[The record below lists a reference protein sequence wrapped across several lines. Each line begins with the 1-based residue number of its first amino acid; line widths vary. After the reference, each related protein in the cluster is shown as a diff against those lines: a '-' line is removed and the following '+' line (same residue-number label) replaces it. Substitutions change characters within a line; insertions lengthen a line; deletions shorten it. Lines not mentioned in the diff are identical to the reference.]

1 MIVGPAIADTKED
14 SSWGGTYSYGFLLQ
28 KPSVTIRN
36 LTIDGNANSHDHD
49 FRAAVMTDHRTGEV
63 FDNIIVQDVTVLHT
77 NRRAIQIFSNKS
89 TRSVG
94 DVVTGNIVTDVTI
107 GPGIIFFDADGEI
120 SHNTVS
126 GITTMS
132 DGSAIEGVQWS
143 ASGGML
149 LDIHGNTVSGV
160 HTGIQIVVPRG
171 GTSIVGNTMALAGGT
186 DGDIGVLVR
195 NASGQVT
202 VQGNQITGSA
212 KDAGIWM
219 FGNTVAV
226 MVTGN
231 TLQSSASAGTTAGE
245 ATGIF
250 MSDDGR
256 LFPDGNGDPVN
267 DVATYATMTNN
278 KIAGFATGIHLYR
291 NGITP
296 TPGGQPVQ
304 ATISGN
310 GSSLS
315 GATVGID
322 VYGGSATITGGGLSG
337 NGTGVRVQNNGAAT
351 VNYSDLSGNTTGVN
365 NGTTP
370 FVDARYNWWGSPGCP
385 APSYNIGNVDVSPCA
400 AALVSSATAS
410 THEIGETGS
419 LDTKV
424 TVGGLYGVQFVL
436 NHTPSVLTWDSG
448 AKFNAGTAPDDWD
461 WSKAFVAK
469 NFAATSGQTALAAT
483 LRYDLHPN
491 SANLSDAKLAT
502 WQYQC
507 TGVGTSPLVYDTSVG
522 TGSYLADKDGFN
534 IPAVWLG
541 DSITCVV
548 ATGSVD
554 GYIKLQGRLGTNPHP
569 ASWYGAQVTLTCAS
583 AGCAGYGPYTMT
595 TDDLGHYQWVKTG
608 PGTGIAAG
616 DYTATVTRRAYL
628 GATKAPNVTVAAGA
642 TTNVTPTPTLLG
654 GDVVV
659 PVGIDI
665 LDLTAIGGL
674 FGTSITADTGPDVNG
689 DGWVNIFDLVLAG
702 GNYGQTSSVW

>member
-1 MIVGPAIADTKED
+1 
-14 SSWGGTYSYGFLLQ
+14 
-28 KPSVTIRN
+28 
-36 LTIDGNANSHDHD
+36 
-49 FRAAVMTDHRTGEV
+49 
-63 FDNIIVQDVTVLHT
+63 
-77 NRRAIQIFSNKS
+77 
-89 TRSVG
+89 
-94 DVVTGNIVTDVTI
+94 
-107 GPGIIFFDADGEI
+107 
-120 SHNTVS
+120 
-126 GITTMS
+126 
-132 DGSAIEGVQWS
+132 
-143 ASGGML
+143 
-149 LDIHGNTVSGV
+149 
-160 HTGIQIVVPRG
+160 
-171 GTSIVGNTMALAGGT
+171 
-186 DGDIGVLVR
+186 
-195 NASGQVT
+195 
-202 VQGNQITGSA
+202 
-212 KDAGIWM
+212 
-219 FGNTVAV
+219 
-226 MVTGN
+226 
-231 TLQSSASAGTTAGE
+231 
-245 ATGIF
+245 

-267 DVATYATMTNN
+267 DVATYATITNN

-469 NFAATSGQTALAAT
+469 NFASGFPVAGQTTLAGT
-483 LRYDLHPN
+483 LQSPAPPSPPKLP
-491 SANLSDAKLAT
+491 ANLGNELLAT
-502 WQYQC
+502 WKYKC

-522 TGSYLADKDGFN
+522 TGSYLSDKNGFN

-541 DSITCVV
+541 DSITCVA

-554 GYIKLQGRLGTNPHP
+554 GYIFLQGRLGTNPHP

-583 AGCAGYGPYTMT
+583 VGCAGYGPYTMT
-595 TDDLGHYQWVKTG
+595 TDDLGHYQLLKAG

-628 GATKAPNVTVAAGA
+628 GATKVPPNMVTIVANA
-642 TTNVTPTPTLLG
+642 TTNVTPMPTLLG

-665 LDLTAIGGL
+665 LDLTAIGGV

-702 GNYGQTSSVW
+702 GNYGLASPQPW